1 MKKNRRKLDMKKLIP
16 LFLAIVL
23 LMSSCLVGK
32 KYHRPDMA
40 APENYIFRDTLVAV
54 VDTASRYINSD
65 STVNLQW
72 FQLFGDT
79 VLNDM
84 IALALD
90 SNFNIKTAAK
100 RVQQS
105 RAVFQDSKASLLPS
119 FGYSAQAEMNNPGN
133 DEDFIFGTAS
143 WELDFW
149 GKLRHAKR
157 AAYAEMLAT
166 EEGLKAVKTAIV
178 CDVANLYFQM
188 RDLDNRIEVARQ
200 TVESRTIY
208 YNMVN
213 ERFIRGEV
221 AELDKLQSEQ
231 QLAMA
236 EASLAGFYRELYFT
250 EGSLN
255 ILLGQNPQAINR
267 GLQNED
273 QVILPEIPAGLP
285 SKLLDQRPDVKA
297 AEEMLIAE
305 TERIGVTQAMRLPSF
320 SLTGFLGVASGDI
333 TTLLSS
339 DAFAGGLTGMIMGP
353 IFEFGKNK
361 RRVDI
366 QRAEAEIA
374 VNNFMNMYRIAL
386 GDVENA
392 LISIRIFREEH
403 AARVRQV
410 NAARK
415 ALMLT
420 KAKYDEGYSS
430 YLEVLVAESYAFD
443 AEQMLS
449 ITRAQQL
456 SATVA
461 LYRALGGGWQT
472 VETPSE

>member
-1 MKKNRRKLDMKKLIP
+1 MKKIIL
-16 LFLAIVL
+16 LFLAIAL

-32 KYHRPDMA
+32 KYTRPAME
-40 APENYIFRDTLVAV
+40 APEDYVARDTMVAM
-54 VDTASRYINSD
+54 VDTVSPYVNAD
-65 STVNLQW
+65 STINLQW

-79 VLNDM
+79 VLNDL
-84 IALALD
+84 IAQALD
-90 SNFNIKTAAK
+90 TNADLRIATL

-105 RAVFQDSKASLLPS
+105 RSTFQNSKASLLPS

-133 DEDFIFGTAS
+133 DNDFIFGTAS

-157 AAYAEMLAT
+157 AAYAEMLAS
-166 EEGLKAVKTAIV
+166 EEGLKAVKTAV
-178 CDVANLYFQM
+178 VSDVANYYFLM
-188 RDLDNRIEVARQ
+188 RDLDNRIEVSKQ
-200 TVESRTIY
+200 TVASRKLY
-208 YNMVN
+208 FDMVN
-213 ERFIRGEV
+213 ERYLKGEV
-221 AELDKLQSEQ
+221 AELDKLQAEQ

-236 EASLAGFYRELYFT
+236 EASLASFRRELFFA

-255 ILLGQNPQAINR
+255 ILLGQNPQAIER

-273 QVILPEIPAGLP
+273 QVIIPDIPSGLP
-285 SKLLDQRPDVKA
+285 SKLLEQRPDVKA
-297 AEEMLIAE
+297 AEELLIAE

-320 SLTGFLGVASGDI
+320 SLTGFLGVASGDLS
-333 TTLLSS
+333 TLLTN

-366 QRAEAEIA
+366 QKAEAEIA
-374 VNNFMNMYRIAL
+374 IANYTNTYRIAL
-386 GDVENA
+386 GDVEYA
-392 LISIRIFREEH
+392 LISIQTYREEH
-403 AARVRQV
+403 AARLRQV
-410 NAARK
+410 EAARK

-443 AEQMLS
+443 AELMLS
-449 ITRAQQL
+449 MIRAQQL

-472 VETPSE
+472 DEIY

>member
-1 MKKNRRKLDMKKLIP
+1 MKKLVP

-40 APENYIFRDTLVAV
+40 APEDYISRDTMVAV
-54 VDTASRYINSD
+54 ADTASQYMNSD

-90 SNFNIKTAAK
+90 SNFNIKAAAN

-105 RAVFQDSKASLLPS
+105 RSVFQNSKANLLPS
-119 FGYSAQAEMNNPGN
+119 FGYSAQAEMNNPAN
-133 DEDFIFGTAS
+133 DDDFIFGTAS

-157 AAYAEMLAT
+157 AAYAEMLAS
-166 EEGLKAVKTAIV
+166 EEGLKAVKTTIV
-178 CDVANLYFQM
+178 SDVANLYFQM

-208 YNMVN
+208 YIMVN
-213 ERFIRGEV
+213 ERFLKGEV

-236 EASLAGFYRELYFT
+236 EASLAAFQRELFFT
-250 EGSLN
+250 ERSLN
-255 ILLGQNPQAINR
+255 ILLGQNPQIVNR
-267 GLQNED
+267 GLQNEE
-273 QVILPEIPAGLP
+273 QVILPDIPAGLP
-285 SKLLDQRPDVKA
+285 SKLLDQRPDVRA
-297 AEEMLIAE
+297 AEDMLIAE

-333 TTLLSS
+333 TTLLTS

-353 IFEFGKNK
+353 LFEFGKNK

-374 VNNFMNMYRIAL
+374 VNNFMNTYRIAL
-386 GDVENA
+386 SDVENA
-392 LISIRIFREEH
+392 LTSIRIFREEH

-410 NAARK
+410 EAARK

-420 KAKYDEGYSS
+420 KARYDEGYSN
-430 YLEVLVAESYAFD
+430 YLEVLIAESYAFE
-443 AEQMLS
+443 AEQLLS

-472 VETPSE
+472 VETSSK